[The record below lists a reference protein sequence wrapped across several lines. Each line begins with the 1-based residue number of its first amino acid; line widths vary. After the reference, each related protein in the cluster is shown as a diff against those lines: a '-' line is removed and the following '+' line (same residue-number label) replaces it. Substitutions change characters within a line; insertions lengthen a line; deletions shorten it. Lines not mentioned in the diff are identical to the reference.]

1 MGTRTGRR
9 ATEKSMAGRVE
20 RRPRFGAI
28 GQALG
33 NRNFA
38 IYTAGNVPSVIGV
51 WIQRVAVGWLTWEL
65 TKSTGWLGLM
75 SFADLFPIVVFSPL
89 AGVVAD
95 RIDRVRIAKTIPMIC
110 AAQAVTLTLLTVAGL
125 ISVEIM
131 FGLVLINGAA
141 QSFFQPVRQALVQNL
156 VPRDDLPAAIAVNSI
171 AWNTARFVGPAVAGL
186 ILVWGN
192 PAFAFAVNAV
202 SYVCYITALRVIDIS
217 SEPPGE
223 RSPHGLIGEL
233 IEGYRY
239 AFRHPVIGQCFIILA
254 TVALCG
260 RPVVELLPGFAAAV
274 YGRGPDGLAWLTSSM
289 GIGAMASAF
298 WLGQRG
304 RIAGLA
310 GLAVMS
316 LLWAGGLV
324 AAITTTTHFP
334 LAVACMAGVG
344 VVQVV
349 TGMTIQTIVQ
359 TIAVPTMRG
368 RVLATYTM
376 IWMGGASLGALI
388 MGWLWQWFG
397 LHAPFLIA
405 AVILIAVW
413 LWAMRIR
420 HGVAR
425 LVEEPG

>member
-1 MGTRTGRR
+1 
-9 ATEKSMAGRVE
+9 MAGRVE
-20 RRPRFGAI
+20 RTSRFGAI

-33 NRNFA
+33 NRDFA

-65 TKSTGWLGLM
+65 TKSPGWLGLM
-75 SFADLFPIVVFSPL
+75 SFADLFPMVVLSPL
-89 AGVVAD
+89 AGVLAD

-110 AAQAVTLTLLTVAGL
+110 AAQALTLTVLTMAGF
-125 ISVEIM
+125 ITVEIM
-131 FGLVLINGAA
+131 FLLVLVNGAG

-156 VPRDDLPAAIAVNSI
+156 VPRNDMPAAIAVNSI
-171 AWNTARFVGPAVAGL
+171 AWNTARFVGPAIAGM

-192 PAFAFAVNAV
+192 AALAFAVNAA
-202 SYVCYITALRVIDIS
+202 SYMCYIAALRVIDIS
-217 SEPPGE
+217 SESPGE
-223 RSPHGLIGEL
+223 RSPHGLLGEL
-233 IEGYRY
+233 VEGYRY
-239 AFRHPVIGQCFIILA
+239 AFRHPVIGPCFVILA
-254 TVALCG
+254 TVALFG

-274 YGRGPDGLAWLTSSM
+274 YGRGPDGLAWLTASM

-304 RIAGLA
+304 RLAGLA

-316 LLWAGGLV
+316 LLGAGVLV
-324 AAITTTTHFP
+324 IAVTTTTHFP
-334 LAVACMAGVG
+334 FAVVCMAGVG

-359 TIAVPTMRG
+359 TIAAPAMRG
-368 RVLATYTM
+368 RILATYTM
-376 IWMGGASLGALI
+376 IWMGGASLGAVVI
-388 MGWLWQWFG
+388 GWLWEWFG
-397 LHAPFLIA
+397 LHAPFLASA
-405 AVILIAVW
+405 AILVLVW

-425 LVEEPG
+425 VIEEPD

>member
-1 MGTRTGRR
+1 
-9 ATEKSMAGRVE
+9 MAGGGARGS
-20 RRPRFGAI
+20 RFGAI

-33 NRNFA
+33 NRDFA

-65 TKSTGWLGLM
+65 TGSTGWLGLM
-75 SFADLFPIVVFSPL
+75 SFADLFPLVVLSPL

-110 AAQAVTLTLLTVAGL
+110 AAQALILTVLTLADL
-125 ISVEIM
+125 ITVEIM
-131 FGLVLINGAA
+131 FLLVLINGAG

-156 VPRDDLPAAIAVNSI
+156 VPRSDLPAAIAVNSI
-171 AWNTARFVGPAVAGL
+171 AWNTARFVGPAVAGI
-186 ILVWGN
+186 ILVWGD
-192 PAFAFAVNAV
+192 AALAFAVNAT
-202 SYVCYITALRVIDIS
+202 SYMCYVFALRVIGPSDT
-217 SEPPGE
+217 PTGE

-233 IEGYRY
+233 ADGYRY
-239 AFRHPVIGQCFIILA
+239 AFRHPVIGPCFVILA

-304 RIAGLA
+304 RIGGLA
-310 GLAVMS
+310 VLAVMS
-316 LLWAGGLV
+316 LVAAGVLV
-324 AAITTTTHFP
+324 AAITTTTYFP
-334 LAVACMAGVG
+334 IAVACMAGVG

-359 TIAVPTMRG
+359 TIAVPAMRG

-376 IWMGGASLGALI
+376 IWMGGASLGALV

-405 AVILIAVW
+405 SAILIAVW

>member
-1 MGTRTGRR
+1 
-9 ATEKSMAGRVE
+9 V
-20 RRPRFGAI
+20 
-28 GQALG
+28 L
-33 NRNFA
+33 
-38 IYTAGNVPSVIGV
+38 
-51 WIQRVAVGWLTWEL
+51 
-65 TKSTGWLGLM
+65 
-75 SFADLFPIVVFSPL
+75 SPL

-95 RIDRVRIAKTIPMIC
+95 RIDRVRIAKTIPMLC
-110 AAQAVTLTLLTVAGL
+110 ATQALILTILTLAGL
-125 ISVEIM
+125 ITVEIM
-131 FGLVLINGAA
+131 FVLVLINGAG
-141 QSFFQPVRQALVQNL
+141 QSFFQQLRQALVQNL
-156 VPRDDLPAAIAVNSI
+156 VQRDDMPAAIAVNSI

-192 PAFAFAVNAV
+192 AGLAFAVNAV
-202 SYVCYITALRVIDIS
+202 SYMCYVTALRVIDIS

-233 IEGYRY
+233 TEGYRY
-239 AFRHPVIGQCFIILA
+239 AFRHPAIGPCFVILA

-274 YGRGPDGLAWLTSSM
+274 YGRGPEGLAWLTASM

-316 LLWAGGLV
+316 LLGAGLLV
-324 AAITTTTHFP
+324 VAITTTTQFP
-334 LAVACMAGVG
+334 LAVICMAGVG

-359 TIAVPTMRG
+359 TIAVPSMRG

-376 IWMGGASLGALI
+376 IWMGGASLGALV

-405 AVILIAVW
+405 AAILVAVW

-425 LVEEPG
+425 TVEEPG